1 MRQVLTHGPQLRQIL
16 TARRRAAKLS
26 QKALAAKL
34 AISQN
39 RLSEIEINPETL
51 SVERLLDVC
60 NLLGLEVVIQ
70 DKVSAQIAPKAE
82 W

>member
-1 MRQVLTHGPQLRQIL
+1 MRQVLTHAPQLRQIL

-34 AISQN
+34 ALSQN
-39 RLSEIEINPETL
+39 RLSEIEIDPGTL

-70 DKVSAQIAPKAE
+70 DTVSAQIAPKAE